1 MTTLLSVEHLTKQFP
16 TRHGIIRAVEDV
28 SFTVASGETLALVGE
43 SGCGKTTVALSLL
56 RLIRPDGGRVSFEGV
71 DLGGGTD
78 KAEKAWRQRLSIVFQ
93 NPYSSLDPRM
103 RIRNIVGEP
112 LVTAYGLRGRALTER
127 VVKHLDEVGLGA
139 EHLTRFPHEFSGGQ
153 RQRIAIARAL
163 ALEPKLLILDE
174 PTAALDVSVQAQVL
188 NLLQGLQKNLGLSY
202 LFISHNLATVENI
215 ADRVLVM
222 YMGRVVEEGPV
233 EQVFAAPHHPY
244 TRGLLDSVPSTD
256 PRLRGRLQPVRGEI
270 PSALN
275 PPPGCAFAPRC
286 ARAGVECRSVPPPLM
301 AAGPGRSHAC
311 LHPLLTAERG
321 SPQENADRCTDR
333 AGMDR

>member
-1 MTTLLSVEHLTKQFP
+1 MTPLLSVEHLTTHFS
-16 TRHGIIRAVEDV
+16 TRYGVVRAVDDV
-28 SFTVASGETLALVGE
+28 SFTVAPGETLALVGE

-56 RLIRPDGGRVSFEGV
+56 RLLRPDSGRVSFEGV
-71 DLGGGTD
+71 DLEGGTD

-112 LVTAYGLRGRALTER
+112 LITAYGLRGRALTER
-127 VVKHLDEVGLGA
+127 VVRHLGEVGLGA

-202 LFISHNLATVENI
+202 LFISHNLATVETI

-222 YMGRVVEEGPV
+222 YLGRVVEEGPV
-233 EQVFAAPHHPY
+233 DQVFAAPCHPY

-256 PRLRGRLQPVRGEI
+256 PKLRARLQPVSGEI

-275 PPPGCAFAPRC
+275 PPPGCAFSPRC
-286 ARAGVECRSVPPPLM
+286 AWAGEECRGTPPPLM
-301 AAGPGRSHAC
+301 AAAPGRSHAC
-311 LHPLLTAERG
+311 LHPLSSSE
-321 SPQENADRCTDR
+321 
-333 AGMDR
+333 

>member
-1 MTTLLSVEHLTKQFP
+1 MTPLLSVEHLTTHFS
-16 TRHGIIRAVEDV
+16 TRHGVVRAVDDV
-28 SFTVASGETLALVGE
+28 SFTVAPGETLALVGE

-56 RLIRPDGGRVSFEGV
+56 RLLRPDSGRVSFEGV
-71 DLGGGTD
+71 DLEGGTD

-112 LVTAYGLRGRALTER
+112 LITAYGLRGRALTER
-127 VVKHLDEVGLGA
+127 VVRHLGEVGLGA

-202 LFISHNLATVENI
+202 LFISHNLATVETI

-222 YMGRVVEEGPV
+222 YLGRVVEEGPV
-233 EQVFAAPHHPY
+233 DEVFAAPCHPY

-256 PRLRGRLQPVRGEI
+256 PRLRARLRPVSGEI

-275 PPPGCAFAPRC
+275 PLPGCAFSPRC
-286 ARAGVECRSVPPPLM
+286 ARAGEECRGTPPPLM

-311 LHPLLTAERG
+311 LHPFSSSG
-321 SPQENADRCTDR
+321 
-333 AGMDR
+333 

>member
-1 MTTLLSVEHLTKQFP
+1 MSGLLTVENLTKRFP
-16 TRHGIIRAVEDV
+16 TRHGIVRAVEDV
-28 SFTVASGETLALVGE
+28 SFSMAAGETLALVGE
-43 SGCGKTTVALSLL
+43 SGCGKTTVALTLL
-56 RLIRPDGGRVSFEGV
+56 RLMRPDGGRVRFEGA
-71 DLGGGTD
+71 DLDGTGETQ
-78 KAEKAWRQRLSIVFQ
+78 EKVWRQRLSIVFQ

-103 RIRNIVGEP
+103 RIRDIVGEP

-127 VVKHLDEVGLGA
+127 VARHLHEVGLGS
-139 EHLTRFPHEFSGGQ
+139 EHLKRFPHEFSGGQ

-188 NLLQGLQKNLGLSY
+188 NLLQALQKNLGLSY

-222 YMGRVVEEGPV
+222 YLGRVVEQGPV
-233 EQVFAAPHHPY
+233 ERVFANPHHPY
-244 TRGLLDSVPSTD
+244 TRALLDSVPSTD
-256 PRLRGRLQPVRGEI
+256 PKLRGRLKPVTGEV

-286 ARAGVECRSVPPPLM
+286 ARASEECRVAPPRIMPA
-301 AAGPGRSHAC
+301 AAGWSHAC
-311 LHPLLTAERG
+311 LHPL
-321 SPQENADRCTDR
+321 
-333 AGMDR
+333 

>member
-1 MTTLLSVEHLTKQFP
+1 MTTLLSVEHLSKQFA

-127 VVKHLDEVGLGA
+127 VAKNLDEVGLGA

-188 NLLQGLQKNLGLSY
+188 NLLQELQKNLGLSY
-202 LFISHNLATVENI
+202 LFISHNLATVESI

-233 EQVFAAPHHPY
+233 AQVFAAPHHPY

-286 ARAGVECRSVPPPLM
+286 ARAGAECRSVPPPLM

-321 SPQENADRCTDR
+321 SLQENADRCTDR